1 MLRKDPK
8 ARPTAEQL
16 LIRFIG
22 YDYGGQ
28 NKLRATIF
36 GDCCR
41 RVIIPERSLEE
52 ERRTVRELLND
63 ANHKRHE
70 AEELLK
76 EEQAKV
82 HELREAVES
91 MHATQVFLQGEQR
104 KAVELE
110 NDLRASLEEEQ
121 ERNRGVQADLRA
133 SRAQCSLFEVQMEEL
148 QRNAFDLRDD
158 LCVSLEEE
166 QEKTRGVQEDLR
178 TSRTQCSLLQV
189 NKEQLQKEAEMAQQA
204 YAQELEQM
212 RNQCSHMRWQLQEM
226 RRQYEE
232 TRSQHEAEKA
242 EIMQEKSTQFE
253 ASRSRELYL
262 EHQIKAL
269 LSEVEHLQQAAA
281 RQVPVFVPPP
291 PPEITDYRRKDATG
305 KVTSIPMVQDSSQ
318 QRKGKCCPFAY
329 PSNQLTDLRR
339 ISRESSTKRQH
350 AAFRIPSRPGH
361 VIR

>member
-1 MLRKDPK
+1 MES
-8 ARPTAEQL
+8 T
-16 LIRFIG
+16 
-22 YDYGGQ
+22 Y
-28 NKLRATIF
+28 
-36 GDCCR
+36 
-41 RVIIPERSLEE
+41 
-52 ERRTVRELLND
+52 
-63 ANHKRHE
+63 
-70 AEELLK
+70 
-76 EEQAKV
+76 
-82 HELREAVES
+82 AV
-91 MHATQVFLQGEQR
+91 QVFLQDEQR
-104 KAVELE
+104 KASELQK
-110 NDLRASLEEEQ
+110 DLRASLEEEQ

-133 SRAQCSLFEVQMEEL
+133 SRAQFSLLEVQMEEL

-166 QEKTRGVQEDLR
+166 QEKTRGVQADLR

-204 YAQELEQM
+204 YAQEHEQM
-212 RNQCSHMRWQLQEM
+212 RNQCHHLRQQLQVE

-242 EIMQEKSTQFE
+242 EIMREKSTQFE
-253 ASRSRELYL
+253 ASRSRELYV

-305 KVTSIPMVQDSSQ
+305 KATSIPMVQDSSQ
-318 QRKGKCCPFAY
+318 QRKGKCYPFAY
-329 PSNQLTDLRR
+329 PSNQLTDSRR

>member
-1 MLRKDPK
+1 
-8 ARPTAEQL
+8 
-16 LIRFIG
+16 
-22 YDYGGQ
+22 
-28 NKLRATIF
+28 
-36 GDCCR
+36 
-41 RVIIPERSLEE
+41 
-52 ERRTVRELLND
+52 
-63 ANHKRHE
+63 
-70 AEELLK
+70 
-76 EEQAKV
+76 
-82 HELREAVES
+82 
-91 MHATQVFLQGEQR
+91 
-104 KAVELE
+104 
-110 NDLRASLEEEQ
+110 
-121 ERNRGVQADLRA
+121 
-133 SRAQCSLFEVQMEEL
+133 
-148 QRNAFDLRDD
+148 
-158 LCVSLEEE
+158 
-166 QEKTRGVQEDLR
+166 
-178 TSRTQCSLLQV
+178 
-189 NKEQLQKEAEMAQQA
+189 LQKEAEMAQQA
-204 YAQELEQM
+204 YAQEHEQM
-212 RNQCSHMRWQLQEM
+212 RNQCHHLRQQLQVE

-242 EIMQEKSTQFE
+242 EIMREKSTQFE